1 MNQNNYYIDLS
12 DNSNASI
19 KTQIMINL
27 EINMKIKKI
36 FVNFMILLLGNFQD
50 FISTDVKIFDNISF
64 INKIPLNNRSFY
76 KKVMFA

>member
-50 FISTDVKIFDNISF
+50 FISADVKIFDNISF